1 MSIKLGVL
9 VAIVVK
15 DADSQT
21 VSPTF
26 CTAQSAVTTFS
37 SLVSFFLT
45 VAIALYLFMTVLDP
59 EKTCPWFVVGA
70 NIVSWGGPG
79 ILTSIFDVFS
89 CLAIV

>member
-1 MSIKLGVL
+1 MSIHLGVL

-45 VAIALYLFMTVLDP
+45 VAIAFFLFVSVFHP
-59 EKTCPWFVVGA
+59 ENTFSSFVIGA
-70 NIVSWGGPG
+70 NIVSWGVPG
-79 ILTSIFDVFS
+79 KSSMFLIKTNLKQ
-89 CLAIV
+89 